1 MTDFVSVSESFDY
14 GADAELF
21 PARGRATSRQCPGY
35 KRFDRAAEAI
45 RYAIEDLPPALLAG
59 AYLEVDEARFDSKGI
74 RRLYDAAE
82 YPLARRAVAQM
93 R

>member
-1 MTDFVSVSESFDY
+1 MTDFVSISESFDY
-14 GADAELF
+14 GAGAELF
-21 PARGRATSRQCPGY
+21 PARGRTSSRQSPGY

-45 RYAIEDLPPALLAG
+45 RYAIEVLPPTLLVG

-82 YPLARRAVAQM
+82 YPLARRVVAEM